1 MRVRER
7 LRIDHAGSRY
17 HRGNLAKKIV
27 YDCLRH

>member
-17 HRGNLAKKIV
+17 HRSNLAKKIV

>member
-7 LRIDHAGSRY
+7 LRIDPAGSRY

-27 YDCLRH
+27 YYCLRH